1 MRNNNDNAGSHSSI
15 HVHLYPDTYRLKRK
29 MVAEQRHFHRESVEA
44 RDRLK
49 DLGDRQVELST
60 QNEFLREAI
69 VEGQMG
75 SAIDIERFETL
86 YAEFVRPEVEAEEEE
101 EEEFSD
107 VEGGDHPQEA
117 LSALAKFQR

>member
-1 MRNNNDNAGSHSSI
+1 MA
-15 HVHLYPDTYRLKRK
+15 
-29 MVAEQRHFHRESVEA
+29 AEQRHFLQESVEA
-44 RDRLK
+44 REKLK

-75 SAIDIERFETL
+75 SAIDIERFKTL
-86 YAEFVRPEVEAEEEE
+86 YAEFVMPEEEEEEEE

-117 LSALAKFQR
+117 LSPLANFQR